1 MRRCIA
7 IFSVLVLACC
17 IRQSAAEIV
26 VSGIVADA
34 DKTPV
39 AGAHISFIYEPD
51 SLQTFA
57 ARTAADG
64 AYEILLD
71 PNPITAVGEIQEAA
85 IPGAVQLLQNYPN
98 PFNPHTVIQ
107 YKLAEAGYVEL
118 AVYNVLGH
126 EIRTLV
132 DRYQEAGIHS
142 VEWDGR
148 NASGAGIAAG
158 VYLYRLRTAKYARA
172 AKMTL
177 SDGARIGSMPPGG
190 NRSHKSLAPVR
201 KAPERYTVRI
211 TGTDIENFQVTGVQI
226 PEGSKLDFGVSRL
239 PTADVSSKPN
249 ILLVIADDMGLDAT
263 PGYEMGSVKPNM
275 PYLQAMIDSGIRF
288 NNVWANPTCT
298 PTRASI
304 LTGKYGFRTNV
315 LKVGDILDS
324 SEVSIQQLLTN
335 RATGY
340 SHALIGKWHLS
351 RKTYPTVFGIAYYA
365 GLLTGSVR
373 SYWEWDFWESG
384 ERTTSTTYTTTKF
397 TDLAIDWVASQTSP
411 WFLWLAYNAPHSP
424 FHLAPE
430 ALHYQGELPADTA
443 SIAANP
449 TPYYMSM
456 LEAMDTEI
464 GRLLNSFPQE
474 VRDNTLIIFIGD
486 NGSPKLVAQEYN
498 IRRVKGTVY
507 NGGIN
512 VPMIVSGKNVRRA
525 NAGEDALLN
534 STDLFATIAD
544 ISGAGITEINDSKSF
559 KELLEHENIVVRNYI
574 YSEAGYASENPE
586 YTIRNTTHKYIRFK
600 DGSEA
605 LFNLSIDE
613 LERSNLLK
621 DENLPLSSSDR
632 AIRDELVEKVTE
644 IRE

>member
-1 MRRCIA
+1 MPRCIA
-7 IFSVLVLACC
+7 IFSGLVLAFFA
-17 IRQSAAEIV
+17 RQSAAEIV
-26 VSGIVADA
+26 VTGIVADA

-39 AGAHISFIYEPD
+39 AGAHISFIYEAD

-57 ARTAADG
+57 ATTASDG
-64 AYEILLD
+64 AYEVFLA
-71 PNPITAVGEIQEAA
+71 PNAITAVGESQQFG
-85 IPGAVQLLQNYPN
+85 IPGTAQLLQNYPN

-107 YKLAEAGYVEL
+107 YKLAEAGYVGL
-118 AVYNVLGH
+118 SVYNVLGH

-132 DRYQEAGIHS
+132 NRYQEAGVHS

-148 NASGAGIAAG
+148 NASGAGVAAG
-158 VYLYRLRTAKYARA
+158 LYLYRLRTTVYARA
-172 AKMTL
+172 SKMTL
-177 SDGARIGSMPPGG
+177 VDGATIGPMPPGG
-190 NRSHKSLAPVR
+190 NRFHKSVAPVR
-201 KAPERYTVRI
+201 ETRERYTVRI
-211 TGTDIENFQVTGVQI
+211 TGADIENFHATGVQI
-226 PEGSKLDFGVSRL
+226 LEGGKLDFRVSRL
-239 PTADVSSKPN
+239 PTGNISSKPN
-249 ILLVIADDMGLDAT
+249 ILLIIADDMGLDAT
-263 PGYEMGSVKPNM
+263 PGYELGSVKPHM
-275 PYLQAMIDSGIRF
+275 PHLQDMIDSGIRF

-298 PTRASI
+298 PTRSSI

-315 LKVGDILDS
+315 LKVGDVLDS

-340 SHALIGKWHLS
+340 SHAIIGKWHLS
-351 RKTYPTVFGIAYYA
+351 RKTYPTAFGIGYYA
-365 GLLTGSVR
+365 GFLTGSVR
-373 SYWEWDFWESG
+373 SYWSWNFWESE

-430 ALHYQGELPADTA
+430 ALHYQGELPADEA

-464 GRLLNSFPQE
+464 GRLLNSFPRE
-474 VRDNTLIIFIGD
+474 VRDNTLIVFIGD
-486 NGSPKLVAQEYN
+486 NGSPKLIAQEYN

-512 VPMIVSGKNVRRA
+512 VPMIVSGKSVSRT
-525 NAGEDALLN
+525 NATENALLN

-544 ISGAGITEINDSKSF
+544 ISGAGITAINDSKSF

-586 YTIRNTTHKYIRFK
+586 YTIRNTTHKYIRFE

-605 LFNLSIDE
+605 LFNLSTDE
-613 LERSNLLK
+613 FERSNLLR

-632 AIRDELVEKVTE
+632 AIRDELVEKVTAL
-644 IRE
+644 RE